1 MDISSA
7 LKAQQAQVYEMMVK
21 TRAAAVAVKRKA
33 AEMSLSGEQGRWE
46 MVEAELE
53 RVSHLILLCGMDEPH
68 YQARDKKRPT
78 MEDWWRAPPHTAAV
92 EIPSLRSSLAGD
104 DDIRAA
110 SEIESYNEHVA
121 VAQMDSAVV
130 AAVKRA
136 FERQSERQ
144 SVRQSERQ
152 SERLRKRR
160 PSAGAIIGGAA
171 LCAASLRQ
179 AIDELPE
186 PAAEEEVT
194 CGFGILGGIVGV
206 VGRRRRQ
213 LME

>member
-68 YQARDKKRPT
+68 YRSQARDKKRPT
-78 MEDWWRAPPHTAAV
+78 MEDWWRSPPAPPAAV

-136 FERQSERQ
+136 FERQS
-144 SVRQSERQ
+144 VRQ
-152 SERLRKRR
+152 SERLRKR
-160 PSAGAIIGGAA
+160 PSLGAT

-186 PAAEEEVT
+186 PAAEEVS